1 VDTYSKID
9 PDRLSYFEIQDMVA
23 ECGSPSTS
31 MVYYLI
37 SGGNLQQGL
46 RLITGDE
53 EVLYMCELHAVWPID
68 RIILYVEGGVKPLQ
82 VVGLDGVVGESGF
95 GDVVDEGDELNE
107 GDECDVFEGD
117 ELNESVCYVWMND
130 GLEGG
135 RLY

>member
-1 VDTYSKID
+1 MDTYSKID
-9 PDRLSYFEIQDMVA
+9 PDRLSYFEIQDMVT

-68 RIILYVEGGVKPLQ
+68 RIILYVEGGVEPLQ
-82 VVGLDGVVGESGF
+82 VVLGLDGVVGQSDF
-95 GDVVDEGDELNE
+95 GGVVDEGDELE
-107 GDECDVFEGD
+107 GDFF
-117 ELNESVCYVWMND
+117 
-130 GLEGG
+130 
-135 RLY
+135 